1 MADAKISALPA
12 STTPLAGTEV
22 LPVVQSGVTKKV
34 AVSDLTAGRSVATGV
49 VTATNAA
56 ASQGVF
62 TGWSPTGGAN
72 VANGSLDLGTAAGN
86 KGIVSYD
93 STGAFPGAL
102 YVENT
107 YNDGGAS
114 IRLRTRTVDRLIV
127 EGNGDVKIGTGNLV
141 IGTDGKGIDF
151 SITSQGSGTMTS
163 ELLDDYEEGTW
174 TPEFATTGTQ
184 FDSITYAAVTGGK
197 YIKIGTQV
205 FIQGVLRTDAVTVGS
220 ASGSVIITGL
230 PFIVST
236 NTGSTANGNSAISI
250 ALSASFLANTPT
262 HGALG
267 ANTSQISLYSNIAGG
282 SVAPLSMGTGASA
295 NSFRFCG
302 TYVTN

>member
-1 MADAKISALPA
+1 MADKKISALTA

-22 LPVVQSGVTKKV
+22 LPIVQSGTTVKV
-34 AVSDLTAGRSVATGV
+34 SVANLTAGRPIDTTGV
-49 VTATNAA
+49 VFGNGSFA
-56 ASQGVF
+56 ASKIYA
-62 TGWSPTGGAN
+62 SD
-72 VANGSLDLGTAAGN
+72 ANGLIIAGKYGTTNDLLVTDPGGN
-86 KGIVSYD
+86 TVLNIPTLTKN
-93 STGAFPGAL
+93 L
-102 YVENT
+102 
-107 YNDGGAS
+107 
-114 IRLRTRTVDRLIV
+114 RLAD
-127 EGNGDVKIGTGNLV
+127 GNLV
-141 IGTDGKGIDF
+141 IGTSGKGIDF
-151 SITSQGSGTMTS
+151 TQDPNPAGMTS